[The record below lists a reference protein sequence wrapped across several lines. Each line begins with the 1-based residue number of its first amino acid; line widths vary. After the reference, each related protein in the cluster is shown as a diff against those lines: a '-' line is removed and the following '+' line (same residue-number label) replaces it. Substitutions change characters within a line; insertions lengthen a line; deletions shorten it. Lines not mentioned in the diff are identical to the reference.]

1 MGDLGSVPGWGRSPG
16 GGHGNPLQYS
26 CLENPHGQRS
36 LAGYSP
42 WGLKALDMTEWLTQH
57 SMDLYRQWGGVL
69 PVMLRNQGNLFRG
82 DREVWIISTIFPG
95 NNFPGPL
102 NWCGGLYKRKH
113 AFGIELPRWLSGKE
127 STCQCRRHRRHRFDL
142 WVGKIPLKEEM
153 ATRPRILAWGIT
165 WTEEAGGLQRWS
177 QLDRTEHE
185 VCLWTVWYL
194 QFLLIILISP
204 YLPISPSINK
214 QSPGCCKLEN
224 RWWTNIERGRFTFT
238 QLSVYKCISLP

>member
-1 MGDLGSVPGWGRSPG
+1 MCQVLSTVYLILSIKILLAGFLLLSNIYYFCYCFPFTCTRGKILSFPSGARGKEPACQCRRLTEVGSIPGWGRSPG

-153 ATRPRILAWGIT
+153 ATRPRILAWGIP

-177 QLDRTEHE
+177 Q
-185 VCLWTVWYL
+185 TV
-194 QFLLIILISP
+194 
-204 YLPISPSINK
+204 
-214 QSPGCCKLEN
+214 G
-224 RWWTNIERGRFTFT
+224 
-238 QLSVYKCISLP
+238 